1 MGKIW
6 QNCIQLFFPLLP
18 PLPSTLRVTPLEEN
32 LVSATGIIYDFNI
45 SRRSARHTDHGME
58 ADGESPGQNLS
69 HLVPDRGYPH
79 DTGASGLKMKIR
91 L

>member
-1 MGKIW
+1 MGKTG
-6 QNCIQLFFPLLP
+6 QNCILV
-18 PLPSTLRVTPLEEN
+18 VTPLEEN

-58 ADGESPGQNLS
+58 VDGESLGQNLS

-79 DTGASGLKMKIR
+79 DIGASGLKMKKPSTVGR
-91 L
+91 RDVCDGKTS